1 MAAKPKVRN
10 YLQDPPEEFAGQQGL
25 RFPMSQ
31 EQFLSLSPATRSSVM
46 QAMSQVD
53 DKGKP
58 LFSYSDYITDSKMSA
73 VTSKAPKKEVYVPS
87 GSASMID
94 PDTGDQYSMTG
105 ASLQQLMMRRK
116 RQGLPDLISLDEY
129 KKRRKAANEK
139 LSKEVTDKLPDG
151 AELMI
156 PAAKAAEAKQA
167 KEDQK
172 RSEIT
177 KEALKRESIT
187 PEKPLRPPTEEPR
200 SPRDRPL
207 KREKAFETKGADPVV
222 REMAEQED
230 PPTKEEA
237 LEVDSIEL
245 PESEPFVSS
254 MTEQPIE
261 SLGEES
267 ARESDMFGGGGELE
281 EETGDQGMDM
291 ATDAQR
297 VAAQR
302 LANELDELDQL
313 AAEARADAAF
323 TDSPK
328 TSKRMS
334 DAEIEQLYS
343 AIFQDNAIEQNEEL
357 ANEFA
362 KLLRSLPS
370 GSDVDDVK
378 KALLK
383 SKQFASLLE
392 A

>member
-1 MAAKPKVRN
+1 
-10 YLQDPPEEFAGQQGL
+10 
-25 RFPMSQ
+25 MSQ
-31 EQFLSLSPATRSSVM
+31 EQFQSLSPATQSSVM

-53 DKGKP
+53 DKGRP
-58 LFSYSDYITDSKMSA
+58 LLSYSDYITDSQMSA

-87 GSASMID
+87 GSASMVD

-129 KKRRKAANEK
+129 KKQRKAANEK

-156 PAAKAAEAKQA
+156 PAAKAEEAKQA
-167 KEDQK
+167 EEDQK
-172 RSEIT
+172 RSKIT
-177 KEALKRESIT
+177 KEALKKESIT

-200 SPRDRPL
+200 SPKDQTL
-207 KREKAFETKGADPVV
+207 KREKAFETEGADPVV

-254 MTEQPIE
+254 MTEQPID
-261 SLGEES
+261 
-267 ARESDMFGGGGELE
+267 RESTRESGMFGGGELE
-281 EETGDQGMDM
+281 EEMGDQGMGL
-291 ATDAQR
+291 ATDTQR
-297 VAAQR
+297 VAMQR
-302 LANELDELDQL
+302 LTDELEKLDQL
-313 AAEARADAAF
+313 AAETKADASF
-323 TDSPK
+323 TDAPK

-334 DAEIEQLYS
+334 DAEIEQFYS
-343 AIFQDNAIEQNEEL
+343 AIFPDNAFEQNEDL

-370 GSDVDDVK
+370 GSDADDVK
-378 KALLK
+378 QELMKRR
-383 SKQFASLLE
+383 KQFAPLLGS
-392 A
+392 

>member
-1 MAAKPKVRN
+1 MADKPKISN
-10 YLQDPPEEFAGQQGL
+10 YLAEDKRGL
-25 RFPMSQ
+25 QFPMSR
-31 EQFLSLSPATRSSVM
+31 EQFQSLSPATQSSVM

-53 DKGKP
+53 DKGRP
-58 LFSYSDYITDSKMSA
+58 LLSYSDYITDSQMSA

-87 GSASMID
+87 GSASMVD

-129 KKRRKAANEK
+129 KKQRKAANEK
-139 LSKEVTDKLPDG
+139 LSKEVTDMLPDG

-156 PAAKAAEAKQA
+156 PAAKAEEAKQA
-167 KEDQK
+167 EEDK
-172 RSEIT
+172 IND
-177 KEALKRESIT
+177 
-187 PEKPLRPPTEEPR
+187 PYGEEPKESA
-200 SPRDRPL
+200 SPLDTAPVDD
-207 KREKAFETKGADPVV
+207 FDPVGD
-222 REMAEQED
+222 EPSE
-230 PPTKEEA
+230 TKEEDVPVLSEEEKETSSA
-237 LEVDSIEL
+237 ADIEQL
-245 PESEPFVSS
+245 RV
-254 MTEQPIE
+254 
-261 SLGEES
+261 
-267 ARESDMFGGGGELE
+267 ESDVDDGDASEARQQDTVARMLE
-281 EETGDQGMDM
+281 RE
-291 ATDAQR
+291 
-297 VAAQR
+297 
-302 LANELDELDQL
+302 DELDQL
-313 AAEARADAAF
+313 KMIIEAEQEQEAAKVRADAAF

-334 DAEIEQLYS
+334 DAEVEQLYS

-383 SKQFASLLE
+383 SKQFAPLLE

>member
-31 EQFLSLSPATRSSVM
+31 EQFLSLSPATQSSVM

-53 DKGKP
+53 DKGRP
-58 LFSYSDYITDSKMSA
+58 LLSYSDYITDSQMSA

-87 GSASMID
+87 GSATMVD
-94 PDTGDQYSMTG
+94 PDTGDQYSSTG
-105 ASLQQLMMRRK
+105 ARLQQMMMRRK

-156 PAAKAAEAKQA
+156 PAAKAEEAKQA

-254 MTEQPIE
+254 MTEQPIDRE
-261 SLGEES
+261 ST
-267 ARESDMFGGGGELE
+267 RESDMFGGGELE
-281 EETGDQGMDM
+281 EEMGDQGMGL
-291 ATDAQR
+291 ATDSQQAAVQR
-297 VAAQR
+297 MTD
-302 LANELDELDQL
+302 ELEELDQL

-323 TDSPK
+323 TDAPK

-334 DAEIEQLYS
+334 DAEIEQFYS
-343 AIFQDNAIEQNEEL
+343 AIFPDNAFEQNEEL

-362 KLLRSLPS
+362 KLLRSMPDA
-370 GSDVDDVK
+370 SDISAVK
-378 KALLK
+378 QELMKRR
-383 SKQFASLLE
+383 KQFAPLLGS
-392 A
+392 